1 MKIIISYLVHINARL
16 IRVCNGASAVSLRKE
31 VLKSGRHL
39 YWKGKYSAVINLN
52 ILIWISRSRVI
63 KIRCIDNMRQCQ
75 QLCRLSLEI
84 TYVIKINMFRDVS
97 VFGSEFRICQAAV
110 SSSIHLTLIFH
121 SCLFIDYSLNP
132 FLLYII
138 IVVQILVVYVKC
150 NEKLSPDRRYR
161 VSSRNFHCRHSSLY
175 WQDTK

>member
-1 MKIIISYLVHINARL
+1 
-16 IRVCNGASAVSLRKE
+16 
-31 VLKSGRHL
+31 
-39 YWKGKYSAVINLN
+39 
-52 ILIWISRSRVI
+52 
-63 KIRCIDNMRQCQ
+63 MRQCQ
-75 QLCRLSLEI
+75 QLCRLSREI
-84 TYVIKINMFRDVS
+84 THVIKINMFRDVS
-97 VFGSEFRICQAAV
+97 VFDSELRICQAAV

-161 VSSRNFHCRHSSLY
+161 VFTEFSLSAFIVVLTGHRITY
-175 WQDTK
+175 RKDVHKVS